1 MRLLAPRLPP
11 GLPPVL
17 RFLAVQLA
25 PLAAALVAARLL
37 QAYGVLYIPTVM
49 LVVGAVLSIPLL
61 VVARIV
67 YAKYDLKRRAA
78 RLGAVL
84 PPSRVGKS
92 IGNIDILKHG
102 IERWKNGYVGT

>member
-1 MRLLAPRLPP
+1 MADVVWDRPSICANTQSFHLP
-11 GLPPVL
+11 
-17 RFLAVQLA
+17 AV
-25 PLAAALVAARLL
+25 VAARVL

-102 IERWKNGYVGT
+102 IERWKNGYVGK